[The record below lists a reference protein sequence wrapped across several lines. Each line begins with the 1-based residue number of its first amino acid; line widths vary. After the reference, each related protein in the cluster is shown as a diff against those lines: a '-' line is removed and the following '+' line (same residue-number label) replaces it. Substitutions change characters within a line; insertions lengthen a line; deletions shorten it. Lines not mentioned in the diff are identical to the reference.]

1 MLAKR
6 SNVRNFHFIYAGMN
20 ILFINVMEERH
31 GSTYRARRLASLLMV
46 KHKVCYLESN
56 CNDKNGVFPSEI
68 KNGNRVISIPQTGSL
83 SGFIMASIKR
93 SLLCLREDFDLV
105 FLQKAWP
112 LTLPCL
118 IIAKLR
124 GKRVIVDCDD
134 LDSLWFKSSLR
145 KRLTSL
151 TEKLMPRWA
160 DLTTTHNQ
168 YLKRYIKDEGGT
180 EAVIVP
186 QGVDT
191 ELFDPVQFD
200 PLQEKRSLN
209 LEGKK
214 VYAFLGSFTYG
225 SARDLHT
232 ILNTMQQ
239 IIKRHSNAILL
250 IIGGGGP
257 LEKEYM
263 DLISTL
269 GISNHVIITGR
280 VPHSQVPRYLA
291 ASDTGLIFMSDD
303 LANETRVS
311 LKLLEY
317 LSMNLQVVGRLAGES
332 RDTLGEY
339 CFLCQPTTEAMADM
353 VLDVS
358 QKNLKKGSARRF
370 IKEHYDW
377 GVVGKSLEQAIK
389 RIEN

>member
-1 MLAKR
+1 MVTTVTTNIIAATMSLMLAKR

-83 SGFIMASIKR
+83 SGFIMASIK
-93 SLLCLREDFDLV
+93 
-105 FLQKAWP
+105 
-112 LTLPCL
+112 
-118 IIAKLR
+118 
-124 GKRVIVDCDD
+124 
-134 LDSLWFKSSLR
+134 SSLR

-200 PLQEKRSLN
+200 PLKEKRSLN